1 MNTININ
8 ELVSKYY
15 DDLEAMVNYL
25 AEKCLGGEEV
35 SINFA
40 AGKVTIKLK

>member
-1 MNTININ
+1 MNTIDIN

-15 DDLEAMVNYL
+15 DDLETIVNHL
-25 AEKCLGGEEV
+25 AEKCLGGEKV